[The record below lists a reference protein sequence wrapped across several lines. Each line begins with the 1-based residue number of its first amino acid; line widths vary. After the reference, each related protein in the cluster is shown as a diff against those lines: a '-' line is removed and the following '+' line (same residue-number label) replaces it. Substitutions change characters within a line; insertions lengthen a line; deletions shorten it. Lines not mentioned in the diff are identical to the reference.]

1 MDYSVDRKLPSSIPH
16 KGKLRTPIMPGMEA
30 AAREE

>member
-1 MDYSVDRKLPSSIPH
+1 MDYSVDRKLPSTIPH
-16 KGKLRTPIMPGMEA
+16 HGKLRTPIMTGMGA